1 VTDGTGRLIAGG
13 AAQSCVREPG
23 RPASSPLPPRR
34 RTSKARRQHLTTAM
48 LLTPPTLYFLAL
60 FVVPLLVLLLYS
72 FYTYENFSFV
82 SKLTLANYTQALT
95 SPALRIFYFRTLK
108 IALVVSI
115 TVVVVSYLFAHIL
128 MYVLPGAKRIL
139 YFLVLVS
146 LFGGYLVRIYAWRTM
161 LGRNGALNGLLISA
175 HLTDHPLSFL
185 LNSNF
190 AIAVALLNFLI
201 PLGVLPI
208 FSAMQNISPRLLEA
222 AQDLGA
228 SRLRTARTIVLPL
241 TTRGIR
247 AAFAFCFIAT
257 MAEWVTPQLLGGPL
271 DQFVGNQILYEFG
284 ETLNWPLGAAIA
296 LTLIASVVAGLAILF
311 ALLRL
316 VTR

>member
-1 VTDGTGRLIAGG
+1 
-13 AAQSCVREPG
+13 
-23 RPASSPLPPRR
+23 
-34 RTSKARRQHLTTAM
+34 M
-48 LLTPPTLYFLAL
+48 LLAPPTLYFTLL
-60 FVVPLLVLLLYS
+60 FVVPLLVLVVYS
-72 FYTYENFSFV
+72 FYTYSNFNFTA
-82 SKLTLANYTQALT
+82 KLTLANYAQALT
-95 SPALRIFYFRTLK
+95 SPVLRIFYFRTLK
-108 IALVVSI
+108 IALLVSVI
-115 TVVVVSYLFAHIL
+115 VVVMSYLFSHII
-128 MYVLPGAKRIL
+128 MYVLPRARRIL

-161 LGRNGALNGLLISA
+161 LGRDGVINGVLSA
-175 HLTDHPLSFL
+175 THMTSHPAAFL

-190 AIAVALLNFLI
+190 AIIVALLNFLI

-222 AQDLGA
+222 AEDLGA

-257 MAEWVTPQLLGGPL
+257 MAEWVTPQLLGGPF
-271 DQFVGNQILYEFG
+271 DQFVGNQVLYEFG
-284 ETLNWPLGAAIA
+284 QTLDWPLGAAIA
-296 LTLIASVVAGLAILF
+296 LTLIASVVVLLGALF
-311 ALLRL
+311 WLLRL

>member
-1 VTDGTGRLIAGG
+1 MTL
-13 AAQSCVREPG
+13 AADVLGP
-23 RPASSPLPPRR
+23 PAEDILPPLRR
-34 RTSKARRQHLTTAM
+34 RAKARRGHVSTAM
-48 LLTPPTLYFLAL
+48 LLAPPAIYFTLL
-60 FVVPLLVLLLYS
+60 FVVPLVVLLVYS
-72 FYTYENFSFV
+72 FYTYQNFNFT

-95 SPALRIFYFRTLK
+95 SAALRDFYFRTLK
-108 IALVVSI
+108 IAFAVSI
-115 TVVVVSYLFAHIL
+115 IVVAVSYAFSHIL
-128 MYVLPGAKRIL
+128 MYVLPRAKRIL

-161 LGRNGALNGLLISA
+161 LGRDGVVNSFLISA
-175 HLTDHPLSFL
+175 HVISSPLSFL

-190 AIAVALLNFLI
+190 AIVIALINFLI

-222 AQDLGA
+222 AEDLGA
-228 SRLRTARTIVLPL
+228 SRIRTVRTIVLPL

-271 DQFVGNQILYEFG
+271 DQFVGNQILFEFG
-284 ETLNWPLGAAIA
+284 QTLNWPLGAAIA
-296 LTLIASVVAGLAILF
+296 LTLIASVVIILAALF
-311 ALLRL
+311 GLLRL
-316 VTR
+316 VTRS

>member
-1 VTDGTGRLIAGG
+1 MTLARPGL
-13 AAQSCVREPG
+13 REHDE
-23 RPASSPLPPRR
+23 PASDSPPPGR
-34 RTSKARRQHLTTAM
+34 RTSRARQQKAATAM
-48 LLTPPTLYFLAL
+48 LLAPPTLYFVCL
-60 FVVPLLVLLLYS
+60 FVVPLIVLLVYS
-72 FYTYENFSFV
+72 FYTYENFNFV
-82 SKLTLANYTQALT
+82 AKLTLSNYEQALT
-95 SPALRIFYFRTLK
+95 SPALRAFYFRTLK
-108 IALVVSI
+108 IAFGVSVAVVA
-115 TVVVVSYLFAHIL
+115 VSYVFSHIL

-161 LGRNGALNGLLISA
+161 LGRDGVINGLLRDT
-175 HLTDHPLSFL
+175 HLVSHPVSFL
-185 LNSNF
+185 LNNKF
-190 AIAVALLNFLI
+190 AVVLALLNFLI
-201 PLGVLPI
+201 PLGILPI

-222 AQDLGA
+222 AEDLGA

-257 MAEWVTPQLLGGPL
+257 MAEWVTPQMLGGPL
-271 DQFVGNQILYEFG
+271 DQFLGNQILYEFG

-296 LTLIASVVAGLAILF
+296 LTLIASVVVLLGIGF
-311 ALLRL
+311 GLLRL

>member
-1 VTDGTGRLIAGG
+1 MTL
-13 AAQSCVREPG
+13 AADVLGP
-23 RPASSPLPPRR
+23 PAEDILPPLRHR
-34 RTSKARRQHLTTAM
+34 SKARREHVSTAM
-48 LLTPPTLYFLAL
+48 LLAPPAIYFTLL
-60 FVVPLLVLLLYS
+60 FVVPLVVLLVYS
-72 FYTYENFSFV
+72 FYTYQNFNFT

-95 SPALRIFYFRTLK
+95 SPALRDFYFRTLK
-108 IALVVSI
+108 IAFAVSI
-115 TVVVVSYLFAHIL
+115 IVVAVSYAFSHVL
-128 MYVLPGAKRIL
+128 MYVLPQAKRIL

-161 LGRNGALNGLLISA
+161 LGRDGVVNSFLISA
-175 HLTDHPLSFL
+175 HVISSPLSFL

-190 AIAVALLNFLI
+190 AIVIALINFLI

-222 AQDLGA
+222 AEDLGA
-228 SRLRTARTIVLPL
+228 SRIRTVRTIVLPL

-296 LTLIASVVAGLAILF
+296 LTLIASVVVILGVLF
-311 ALLRL
+311 GVLRL
-316 VTR
+316 VTRS

>member
-1 VTDGTGRLIAGG
+1 MTLSAGVLG
-13 AAQSCVREPG
+13 PAAEDTMP
-23 RPASSPLPPRR
+23 PLRHR
-34 RTSKARRQHLTTAM
+34 SKARREHVTTAM
-48 LLTPPTLYFLAL
+48 LLAPPAIYFVLL
-60 FVVPLLVLLLYS
+60 FVVPLVVLLVYS
-72 FYTYENFSFV
+72 FYTYSDFNFT
-82 SKLTLANYTQALT
+82 SKLTLANYTQTLT
-95 SPALRIFYFRTLK
+95 SPALRDFYFRTLK
-108 IALVVSI
+108 IAFAVSI
-115 TVVVVSYLFAHIL
+115 IVVVVSYAFSHIL
-128 MYVLPGAKRIL
+128 MYVLPRARRTL

-146 LFGGYLVRIYAWRTM
+146 LFGGYLVRIYAWRSM
-161 LGRNGALNGLLISA
+161 LGRDGVVNSFLISTHIISA
-175 HLTDHPLSFL
+175 PLSFL

-190 AIAVALLNFLI
+190 AIVIALLNFLI

-222 AQDLGA
+222 AEDLGA
-228 SRLRTARTIVLPL
+228 SRIRTVRTIVLPL

-296 LTLIASVVAGLAILF
+296 LTLIASVVVILGALF
-311 ALLRL
+311 GLLRL
-316 VTR
+316 VTRS

>member
-1 VTDGTGRLIAGG
+1 MTLATAVLSRGVED
-13 AAQSCVREPG
+13 S
-23 RPASSPLPPRR
+23 LPPLRHRARERR
-34 RTSKARRQHLTTAM
+34 GHISTAM
-48 LLTPPTLYFLAL
+48 LLAPPTIYFVLL
-60 FVVPLLVLLLYS
+60 FVVPLMVLIAYS
-72 FYTYENFSFV
+72 FYTYQNFNFTA
-82 SKLTLANYTQALT
+82 KLTLSNYAQALT
-95 SPALRIFYFRTLK
+95 NPALRDFYFRTLK
-108 IALVVSI
+108 IAFGVSI
-115 TVVVVSYLFAHIL
+115 AVVAISYIFSHIL
-128 MYVLPGAKRIL
+128 MYILPRAKRIL

-161 LGRNGALNGLLISA
+161 LGRDGVVNSFLVST
-175 HLTDHPLSFL
+175 HVVSSPLSFL

-190 AIAVALLNFLI
+190 AIVIALLNFLI

-222 AQDLGA
+222 AEDLGA
-228 SRLRTARTIVLPL
+228 SRIRIVRTIVLPL

-296 LTLIASVVAGLAILF
+296 LTLIASVVVILGVIF
-311 ALLRL
+311 GLLRL
-316 VTR
+316 VTRS

>member
-1 VTDGTGRLIAGG
+1 MTLATGVLPVAAEGT
-13 AAQSCVREPG
+13 
-23 RPASSPLPPRR
+23 LPPLRSR
-34 RTSKARRQHLTTAM
+34 SKARRERGSTAM
-48 LLTPPTLYFLAL
+48 LLAPSAIYFVLL
-60 FVVPLLVLLLYS
+60 FVVPLVVLLVYS
-72 FYTYENFSFV
+72 FYTYQNFNFTA
-82 SKLTLANYTQALT
+82 KLTLSNYTQALT
-95 SPALRIFYFRTLK
+95 SPALRDFYFRTLK
-108 IALVVSI
+108 IAFAVSI
-115 TVVVVSYLFAHIL
+115 VVVLVSYVYSHIL
-128 MYVLPGAKRIL
+128 MYVLPRARRIL

-161 LGRNGALNGLLISA
+161 LGRDGVVNSFLIST
-175 HLTDHPLSFL
+175 HVTSSPLSFL

-190 AIAVALLNFLI
+190 AIVIALLNFLI

-222 AQDLGA
+222 AEDLGA
-228 SRLRTARTIVLPL
+228 SKLRTVRTIVLPL

-284 ETLNWPLGAAIA
+284 QTLNWPLGAAIA
-296 LTLIASVVAGLAILF
+296 LTLIASVVVILAALF
-311 ALLRL
+311 GLLRL
-316 VTR
+316 VTRS

>member
-1 VTDGTGRLIAGG
+1 MTL
-13 AAQSCVREPG
+13 AADVLGP
-23 RPASSPLPPRR
+23 PAEDILPPLRH
-34 RTSKARRQHLTTAM
+34 RTKARREHVSTAM
-48 LLTPPTLYFLAL
+48 LLAPPAIYFTLL
-60 FVVPLLVLLLYS
+60 FVVPLVVLLVYS
-72 FYTYENFSFV
+72 FYTYQNFNFI

-95 SPALRIFYFRTLK
+95 SPALRDFYFRTLK
-108 IALVVSI
+108 IAFAVSI
-115 TVVVVSYLFAHIL
+115 IVVAVSYGFSHIL
-128 MYVLPGAKRIL
+128 MYVLPQAKRIL

-161 LGRNGALNGLLISA
+161 LGRDGVVNSFLIST
-175 HLTDHPLSFL
+175 HVISSPLSFL

-190 AIAVALLNFLI
+190 AIVLALLNFLI

-222 AQDLGA
+222 AEDLGA
-228 SRLRTARTIVLPL
+228 SRIRTVRTIVLPL

-296 LTLIASVVAGLAILF
+296 LTLIASVVVILGVLF
-311 ALLRL
+311 GILRL
-316 VTR
+316 VTRS

>member
-1 VTDGTGRLIAGG
+1 MTLATGVLPVAAEGT
-13 AAQSCVREPG
+13 
-23 RPASSPLPPRR
+23 LPPLRSR
-34 RTSKARRQHLTTAM
+34 SKARRERGSTAM
-48 LLTPPTLYFLAL
+48 LLAPSAIYFVLL
-60 FVVPLLVLLLYS
+60 FVVPLVVLLVYS
-72 FYTYENFSFV
+72 FYTYQNFNFTA
-82 SKLTLANYTQALT
+82 KLTLSNYTQALT
-95 SPALRIFYFRTLK
+95 SPALRDFYFRTLK
-108 IALVVSI
+108 IAFAVSI
-115 TVVVVSYLFAHIL
+115 VVVLVSYVYSHIL
-128 MYVLPGAKRIL
+128 MYVLPRARRIL

-161 LGRNGALNGLLISA
+161 LGRDGVVNSFLIST
-175 HLTDHPLSFL
+175 HVTSSPLSFL

-190 AIAVALLNFLI
+190 AIVIALLNFLI

-222 AQDLGA
+222 AEDLGA
-228 SRLRTARTIVLPL
+228 SKLRTVRTIVLPL

-284 ETLNWPLGAAIA
+284 QTLNWPLGAAIA
-296 LTLIASVVAGLAILF
+296 LTLIASVVVILGALF
-311 ALLRL
+311 GLLRL
-316 VTR
+316 VTRS

>member
-1 VTDGTGRLIAGG
+1 MTL
-13 AAQSCVREPG
+13 AADVLGP
-23 RPASSPLPPRR
+23 PAEDILPPLRH
-34 RTSKARRQHLTTAM
+34 RTKARREHVSTAM
-48 LLTPPTLYFLAL
+48 LLAPPAIYFTLL
-60 FVVPLLVLLLYS
+60 FVVPLVVLLVYS
-72 FYTYENFSFV
+72 FYTYQNFNFI

-95 SPALRIFYFRTLK
+95 SPALRDFYFRTLK
-108 IALVVSI
+108 IAFAVSI
-115 TVVVVSYLFAHIL
+115 IVVAVSYAFSHIL
-128 MYVLPGAKRIL
+128 MYVLPQAKRIL

-161 LGRNGALNGLLISA
+161 LGRDGVVNSFLIST
-175 HLTDHPLSFL
+175 HVISSPLSFL

-190 AIAVALLNFLI
+190 AIVIALLNFLI

-222 AQDLGA
+222 AEDLGA
-228 SRLRTARTIVLPL
+228 SRIRTVRTIVLPL

-296 LTLIASVVAGLAILF
+296 LTLITSVVLILGVLF
-311 ALLRL
+311 GILRL
-316 VTR
+316 VTRS

>member
-1 VTDGTGRLIAGG
+1 MTL
-13 AAQSCVREPG
+13 AADVLGP
-23 RPASSPLPPRR
+23 PAEDILPPLRH
-34 RTSKARRQHLTTAM
+34 RTKARREHVSTAM
-48 LLTPPTLYFLAL
+48 LLAPPAIYFTLL
-60 FVVPLLVLLLYS
+60 FVVPLVVLLVYS
-72 FYTYENFSFV
+72 FYTYQNFNFI

-95 SPALRIFYFRTLK
+95 SPALRDFYFRTLK
-108 IALVVSI
+108 IAFAVSI
-115 TVVVVSYLFAHIL
+115 IVVAVSYAFSHIL
-128 MYVLPGAKRIL
+128 MYVLPQAKRIL

-161 LGRNGALNGLLISA
+161 LGRDGVVNSFLIST
-175 HLTDHPLSFL
+175 HVISSPLSFL

-190 AIAVALLNFLI
+190 AIVIALLNFLI

-222 AQDLGA
+222 AEDLGA
-228 SRLRTARTIVLPL
+228 SRIRTVRTIVLPL

-296 LTLIASVVAGLAILF
+296 LTLIASVVVILGVLF
-311 ALLRL
+311 GVLRL
-316 VTR
+316 VTRS

>member
-1 VTDGTGRLIAGG
+1 MTLATGVLPIA
-13 AAQSCVREPG
+13 AEDT
-23 RPASSPLPPRR
+23 LPPLRSR
-34 RTSKARRQHLTTAM
+34 SKARRERASTAM
-48 LLTPPTLYFLAL
+48 LLAPSAIYFVLL
-60 FVVPLLVLLLYS
+60 FVVPLMVLLVYS
-72 FYTYENFSFV
+72 FYTYQNFNFTA
-82 SKLTLANYTQALT
+82 KLTFSNYTQALT
-95 SPALRIFYFRTLK
+95 SPALRDFYLRTLK
-108 IALVVSI
+108 IAFAVSI
-115 TVVVVSYLFAHIL
+115 VVVVVSYVFSHIL
-128 MYVLPGAKRIL
+128 MYVLPRARRIL

-161 LGRNGALNGLLISA
+161 LGRDGAVNSFLIST
-175 HLTDHPLSFL
+175 HITSSPLSFL

-190 AIAVALLNFLI
+190 AIVIALLNFLI

-222 AQDLGA
+222 AEDLGA
-228 SRLRTARTIVLPL
+228 SKLRTVRTIVLPL

-296 LTLIASVVAGLAILF
+296 LTLIASVVVILGVLF
-311 ALLRL
+311 GLLRL
-316 VTR
+316 VTRS

>member
-1 VTDGTGRLIAGG
+1 MTLSAGVLG
-13 AAQSCVREPG
+13 P
-23 RPASSPLPPRR
+23 PAEDTLPPLRHR
-34 RTSKARRQHLTTAM
+34 SKARREHVTTAM
-48 LLTPPTLYFLAL
+48 LLAPPAIYFVLL
-60 FVVPLLVLLLYS
+60 FVVPLVVLLVYS
-72 FYTYENFSFV
+72 FYTYQDFNFTSN
-82 SKLTLANYTQALT
+82 LTLANYSQALT
-95 SPALRIFYFRTLK
+95 SPALRDFYFRTLK
-108 IALVVSI
+108 IAFAVSI
-115 TVVVVSYLFAHIL
+115 IVVAVSYAFSHIL
-128 MYVLPGAKRIL
+128 MYVLPRARRTL

-146 LFGGYLVRIYAWRTM
+146 LFGGYLVRIYAWRSM
-161 LGRNGALNGLLISA
+161 LGRDGVVNSFLISTHIISA
-175 HLTDHPLSFL
+175 PLSFL

-190 AIAVALLNFLI
+190 AIVIALLNFLI

-222 AQDLGA
+222 AEDLGA
-228 SRLRTARTIVLPL
+228 SRIRTVRTIVLPL

-296 LTLIASVVAGLAILF
+296 LTLIASVVVILGALF
-311 ALLRL
+311 GLLRL
-316 VTR
+316 VTRS

>member
-1 VTDGTGRLIAGG
+1 MTLATGVLPV
-13 AAQSCVREPG
+13 AAKDT
-23 RPASSPLPPRR
+23 LPPLRSR
-34 RTSKARRQHLTTAM
+34 SKARRERASTAT
-48 LLTPPTLYFLAL
+48 LLAPSAIYFVLL
-60 FVVPLLVLLLYS
+60 FVVPLVVLLVYS
-72 FYTYENFSFV
+72 FYTYQNFNFTA
-82 SKLTLANYTQALT
+82 KLTLSNYTQALT
-95 SPALRIFYFRTLK
+95 SPALRDFYFRTLK
-108 IALVVSI
+108 IAFAVSI
-115 TVVVVSYLFAHIL
+115 VVVLVSYAFSHIL
-128 MYVLPGAKRIL
+128 MYVLPRARRIL

-161 LGRNGALNGLLISA
+161 LGRDGVVNSFLISA
-175 HLTDHPLSFL
+175 HITSSPLAFL

-190 AIAVALLNFLI
+190 AIVIALLNFLI

-222 AQDLGA
+222 AEDLGA
-228 SRLRTARTIVLPL
+228 SKLRTVRTIVLPL

-296 LTLIASVVAGLAILF
+296 LTLIASVVVILGALF
-311 ALLRL
+311 GLLRL
-316 VTR
+316 VTRS

>member
-1 VTDGTGRLIAGG
+1 MTLAAGVLG
-13 AAQSCVREPG
+13 PPTEDT
-23 RPASSPLPPRR
+23 LPPVRH
-34 RTSKARRQHLTTAM
+34 RTKARRDRVSTTM
-48 LLTPPTLYFLAL
+48 LLAPPAIYFVVL
-60 FVVPLLVLLLYS
+60 FVVPLVVLLAYS
-72 FYTYENFSFV
+72 FYTYQNFNFTTN
-82 SKLTLANYTQALT
+82 LTVANYTQALT
-95 SPALRIFYFRTLK
+95 SPALRDFYFRTLK
-108 IALVVSI
+108 IAFAVSVIVVA
-115 TVVVVSYLFAHIL
+115 VSYAFSHIL
-128 MYVLPGAKRIL
+128 MYVLPRAKRIL

-161 LGRNGALNGLLISA
+161 LGRDGVVNSLLVSTHVISS
-175 HLTDHPLSFL
+175 PLSFL

-190 AIAVALLNFLI
+190 AIVIALLNFLI

-208 FSAMQNISPRLLEA
+208 FSAMQNIPPRLLEA
-222 AQDLGA
+222 AEDLGA
-228 SRLRTARTIVLPL
+228 SRIRIIRTIVLPL

-296 LTLIASVVAGLAILF
+296 LTLIASVVLILGVLF
-311 ALLRL
+311 GLLRL
-316 VTR
+316 VTRS